1 MSNLQI
7 TYKYPWALLLI
18 IPALLIVFI
27 PYFRLDKRYR
37 FTRNRIISIISHSIA
52 SILVVNLLAG
62 LGFSYE
68 KPNDKNEVII
78 LVDVSD
84 SGVNESEL
92 RDESVRSI
100 IDVCPQGCKIGI
112 VKFGYGYDYSVQL
125 TSDTDSVYEQYVLSK
140 NPDGTATALADA
152 LKYSSSLFANKQT
165 AKIVVVSDGY
175 ETDGNA
181 LLSISEIIADGIAV
195 DSLLINGEQH
205 RDIQIVSASV
215 DANEIVVG
223 ESFNVNVLL
232 KCNSLEGEEAAILR
246 LYDNGT
252 QCGDVAVA
260 LKNGDIEFPVSLTL
274 NEWGMHELNF
284 ELITDSELF
293 GEPLEDSVKVNN
305 SYRTYVN
312 IEEFE
317 NVLLIE
323 RYEGEGATLASIISE
338 TKTVTDISVE
348 DDLDSFPTNISEI
361 AMYEQIVLVNI
372 AYSDM
377 PEGFEELLN
386 RYVYDLGGGLFT
398 VGGINDY
405 GSDGSLIPHAYNRD
419 DLEQSKY
426 FKAMLPVNAE
436 DYTPP
441 IAVMLVVDTSLS
453 MKSTGKLDSALDGA
467 RACLDALH
475 DRDFCGIVSFSSAS
489 SERLSIL
496 PVSQKETITEAIT
509 KVKDDAGGG
518 TIFSDAIMKSGRAL
532 SVINNVER
540 KHIIL
545 ITDGLPGD
553 SYEEYKQ
560 YIENNVADNITMSVL
575 TIGIKSS
582 EKEAEMNRAATEGG
596 GKYYN
601 VTDVGSISNMMYKD
615 LTEEAI
621 PEIQYGK
628 EFDLKVKDKST
639 IFTGIESNS
648 IPTLSGYY
656 GTVAKKDATVPLMGE
671 YVPIYATH
679 KYGKGK
685 VGSFMCDLNGE
696 WSKEFVDS
704 TVGKALILNIV
715 ESLFPFEDVRS
726 DAIKYEL
733 KSDNYSHWINIHGA
747 EQGQTVDVRVIPISN
762 HLQHLNGIIKV
773 DAAESNR
780 RFTFKI
786 TEPGLYEII
795 ILVNDESGM
804 QISEM
809 SVYETFSYSEEY
821 NTLGKASTDGAVL
834 MSELAKRGGGSVVS
848 DPIDAFKGFKDKL
861 LLEYDPRVIL
871 IIASIALILTDIAV
885 RKFKFKWIHEIIKER
900 RAEKHRSN
908 KKTV

>member
-1 MSNLQI
+1 MSSLQI

-18 IPALLIVFI
+18 IPVLLMAFI

-37 FTRNRIISIISHSIA
+37 FTRNRIISLIAHSIA
-52 SILVVNLLAG
+52 SILVINLLSG
-62 LGFSYE
+62 IGFSYE
-68 KPNDKNEVII
+68 IPNEQNEVII

-84 SGVNESEL
+84 SGINESEA

-100 IDVCPQGCKIGI
+100 IDVCPEGCKIGI
-112 VKFGYGYDYSVQL
+112 VKFGYGCDYSVKL
-125 TSDTDSVYEQYVLSK
+125 TADTEGVYEQYALSE
-140 NPDGTATALADA
+140 NPNGSATALADA
-152 LKYSSSLFANKQT
+152 LKYTASLFTNKKT
-165 AKIVVVSDGY
+165 AKIVVVSDGL

-181 LLSISEIIADGIAV
+181 LLSIRDIVSLGTAV
-195 DSLLINGEQH
+195 DSLIVSGEQQS
-205 RDIQIVSASV
+205 DIQIVSADI
-215 DANEIVVG
+215 DATEIVVG
-223 ESFNVNVLL
+223 ETFNVNVFVR
-232 KCNSLEGEEAAILR
+232 CNSLENEEAAILR
-246 LYDNGT
+246 LYDNGI
-252 QCGDVAVA
+252 QCGEMAIA
-260 LKNGDIEFPVSLTL
+260 LKNGDVEIPVSLTL
-274 NEWGMHELNF
+274 KEWGMHELNF
-284 ELITDSELF
+284 ELITDNELF
-293 GEPLEDSVKVNN
+293 GAPLADSVKINN

-348 DDLDSFPTNISEI
+348 DDLDMFPTNISEM

-398 VGGINDY
+398 VGGTNDY
-405 GSDGSLIPHAYNRD
+405 GSGGSLVPHAYNRED
-419 DLEQSKY
+419 IEKSKY
-426 FKAMLPVNAE
+426 YKSMLPVNAE

-441 IAVMLVVDTSLS
+441 IAVMLVVDASLS

-475 DRDFCGIVSFSSAS
+475 DRDFCGIVSFSSDS
-489 SERLSIL
+489 SERLSVL
-496 PVSQKETITEAIT
+496 PVSQKETISEAIT
-509 KVKDDAGGG
+509 KIKDENSAG
-518 TIFSDAIMKSGRAL
+518 TEFAPAIMRAGRAL

-553 SYEEYKQ
+553 SYETYMQ
-560 YIENNVADNITMSVL
+560 YVEDNIADNITMSVL
-575 TIGIKSS
+575 TIGIKDSA
-582 EKEAEMNRAATEGG
+582 KEAEMNKAATAGG

-601 VTDVGSISNMMYKD
+601 VTDIGSISNIMYKD

-628 EFDLKVKDKST
+628 EFNLKVKDKST
-639 IFTGIESNS
+639 ILTGIDIDS

-656 GTVAKKDATVPLMGE
+656 GTVAKKDAAVPLMGE

-696 WSKEFVDS
+696 WSNKFVDS
-704 TVGKALILNIV
+704 PVGKALILNIV

-726 DAIKYEL
+726 DSIKYEM
-733 KSDNYSHWINIHGA
+733 KSDNYSHWINIHGT
-747 EQGQTVDVRVIPISN
+747 EEGQTVNVAVNPISS
-762 HLQHLNGIIKV
+762 HLQHLSGTIKV
-773 DAAESNR
+773 EAAESNR
-780 RFTFKI
+780 RFTFTI
-786 TEPGLYEII
+786 TDPGLYEIM
-795 ILVNDESGM
+795 ILVKDKSGM
-804 QISEM
+804 QISEI

-821 NTLGKASTDGAVL
+821 DTLGKDSREGVAL
-834 MSELAKRGGGSVVS
+834 MSELANRGGGRVVD
-848 DPIDAFKGFKDKL
+848 DPIDAFMGFKDKL
-861 LLEYDPRVIL
+861 LMKYDPRVIL
-871 IIASIALILTDIAV
+871 IIASILLILIDIAV
-885 RKFKFKWIHEIIKER
+885 RKFKFKWIHEIIRER
-900 RAEKHRSN
+900 RAEKRRSG
-908 KKTV
+908 KKTI